1 MEIGSVMIGMALLV
15 VVAALVLRPVLQPRK
30 TAELPVTEID
40 ALVARRDG
48 VVAALRDLDF
58 DYATEKI
65 TEEDFQTQRTVLMA
79 EGVAV
84 LKQLD
89 ALGVTSPQAT
99 LKSDDL
105 EKAIEQAVAARRS
118 SARAPAAVQTGAAK
132 FCAQCGA
139 VVRVGDKF
147 CSNCGAALDS

>member
-1 MEIGSVMIGMALLV
+1 MIGVALLV
-15 VVAALVLRPVLQPRK
+15 VVAVLVLRPVMQPRM

-48 VVAALRDLDF
+48 IVAALRDLDF

-79 EGVAV
+79 EGVTV

-89 ALGVTSPQAT
+89 TMGVTSPETT
-99 LKSDDL
+99 LKSDEL
-105 EKAIEQAVAARRS
+105 EKAIERAVTARRS
-118 SARAPAAVQTGAAK
+118 APAPQADAPTGEAK
-132 FCAQCGA
+132 FCAQCGTE
-139 VVRVGDKF
+139 VRSGDKF
-147 CSNCGAALDS
+147 CSNCGAVVSS